1 MCGIAGVVDRRGVD
15 RADLERSLEAL
26 HHRGPDESNVWTNAQ
41 FGVAHSRLAI
51 IDRAHGTQPMHTPD
65 GRYVSVFNGEIYNHR
80 ELRDE
85 LVSQGYPLRTRCD
98 SEVLPYLYD
107 AEGPAM
113 VERLRGMFAFAI
125 MDLATEELFVARD
138 RFGKKPLFL
147 ASTSTS
153 AAFASTLDALLPL
166 LAPPPSLCP
175 QAIAEYLVLQYV
187 PAAMSPWQGIE
198 KVEPGTWVRWR
209 EGQAERCRYW
219 LPPLPGQHEP
229 VDQGDL
235 LSTLRSRI
243 REAVAVRLE
252 SEVPLGVFLSGGL
265 DSSVVVAEMSELG
278 ITPKTYSV
286 GFEQA
291 AFDERSYAEMVARR
305 FETDHQTLV
314 PELDVES
321 LFHRFTEAYDE
332 PFADSSALATLA
344 VAEAASQHVTV
355 VLTGDGGDELF
366 GGYDRY
372 RMHRVAELAGSI
384 PGPVRRSAALLA
396 SGVARTV
403 GPNRITSA
411 ARFISTDPWN
421 SYRDHL
427 FHFQPD
433 VLRRL
438 LSPEVRAMVDPAA
451 PVRRLDALRD
461 SGVDSS
467 EEVWLPWVDAQTY
480 LPDDLLTKMDRAT
493 MAHGLEA
500 RSPLLDHDLWK
511 FVAGLPR
518 SSLIGTRRGKLIMR
532 EAYKD
537 VLPAPIL
544 RRAKKGF
551 GVPIA
556 AWMRTHLRDVVGDL
570 LMGSD
575 SFVGGLL
582 DGPTVCGLAAD
593 FLRGSDEHS
602 VRVWNLL
609 ALAGWHDARIG
620 GKLTQSRRS
629 GSSL

>member
-1 MCGIAGVVDRRGVD
+1 MCGIAGVVDHRGVE
-15 RADLERSLEAL
+15 RARLERSLGKL
-26 HHRGPDESNVWTNAQ
+26 HHRGPDESRVWARAQ
-41 FGVAHSRLAI
+41 FGMAHSRLAI

-65 GRYVSVFNGEIYNHR
+65 GRYVLVFNGEIYNHG

-85 LVSQGYPLRTRCD
+85 LVSRGYPIRTRCD

-125 MDLATEELFVARD
+125 MDLVTEELFVARD
-138 RFGKKPLFL
+138 RFGKKPLYL
-147 ASTSTS
+147 ASTKTS
-153 AAFASTLDALLPL
+153 AAFGSTLDALVPL
-166 LAPPPSLCP
+166 LPSRPSLSP
-175 QAIAEYLVLQYV
+175 QAIAEYLVLQYM
-187 PAAMSPWQGIE
+187 PAGMSPWQGIE
-198 KVEPGTWVRWR
+198 KVEPGTWIRWR
-209 EGQAERCRYW
+209 AGETERHRFW
-219 LPPLPGQHEP
+219 VPPLPRRHDRI
-229 VDQGDL
+229 DQGDL
-235 LSTLRSRI
+235 LDTLRARI
-243 REAVAVRLE
+243 RESVAVRLE

-278 ITPKTYSV
+278 IRPKTFSV

-291 AFDERSYAEMVARR
+291 AFDESSFAEMVARQ
-305 FETDHQTLV
+305 FGTEHQTLV
-314 PELDVES
+314 PEMDVPS
-321 LFHRFTEAYDE
+321 LFQRFTEVYDE

-344 VAEAASQHVTV
+344 VAEAASSHVTV

-384 PGPVRRSAALLA
+384 PGPVRRSAAVLG

-403 GPNRITSA
+403 GSNRITSV
-411 ARFISTDPWN
+411 ARFISTDPWD
-421 SYRDHL
+421 SYRDHM
-427 FHFQPD
+427 FHFQPSF
-433 VLRRL
+433 VTRL
-438 LSPEVRAMVDPAA
+438 LSPEARAMVDVMA

-461 SGVDSS
+461 AGVDAR
-467 EEVWLPWVDAQTY
+467 EGLWVPWVDAQTY

-500 RSPLLDHDLWK
+500 RSPLLDQELWQ

-518 SSLIGTRRGKLIMR
+518 SSLVGTRRGKLIMR
-532 EAYKD
+532 EAYRD
-537 VLPAPIL
+537 VLPMPIL

-556 AWMRTHLRDVVGDL
+556 TWMRTHLRGTLCDL
-570 LMGSD
+570 LVKRD
-575 SFVGGLL
+575 APVGGLL
-582 DGPTVCGLAAD
+582 DGPTVRGLTSD
-593 FLRGSDEHS
+593 FLNGSDEHY

-609 ALAGWHDARIG
+609 ALAGWHEARIPG
-620 GKLTQSRRS
+620 QGA
-629 GSSL
+629 